1 MSSFN
6 VWTNLILFSDI
17 DEISIK
23 YPIRLGNP
31 VLQGKGGLSYTAVK
45 ITPCSLH
52 NDFVVS
58 EPDLPEKSKQS
69 SIKGS
74 NHTQLSKDFVYRQMT
89 LKPTNYCCCQFNH
102 FLDLKMIILNSR
114 LGLRTNI

>member
-1 MSSFN
+1 M
-6 VWTNLILFSDI
+6 
-17 DEISIK
+17 
-23 YPIRLGNP
+23 GNP
-31 VLQGKGGLSYTAVK
+31 VSQGKGGLSYTAVK

-89 LKPTNYCCCQFNH
+89 LEPTNYCCCQFNH
-102 FLDLKMIILNSR
+102 FLDLKMIILKVDQDSELTSERGARNSFR
-114 LGLRTNI
+114 KSRYPLSV